1 MRRRI
6 HCLIIASSG
15 LLASGILVATW
26 LWRANVG
33 GGARNPVLVEVGG
46 DARFF
51 ELADTAMLVCVD
63 GVGLTKG
70 TVKGEARLRAS
81 IYARNNNL
89 SEEDARVISF
99 REECERQAIAGFV
112 VRQLLVNEAA
122 RQGIA
127 ADTNR
132 IAQVRRDLARA
143 LRISDDNDFYGCV
156 AQRVG
161 ISAETV
167 HAFVMQ
173 GALAMT
179 VQNMVAVPPSDIS
192 ASIVSNRLHAL
203 KVDAD
208 MCAVSNGVQRAKIL
222 SALVAVT
229 NGVDFATVARRVSE
243 LHPEQGV
250 QWDVFSAEDLALQI
264 EGDPADVIEWAFS
277 APVGSVSSAP
287 VEMDDGVGLLKIL
300 ARTDGMRNAVAGAT
314 RTAEV
319 TLARLVVRAF
329 DGPDI
334 PTFDELRTQLAE
346 AATRDARIRHN
357 QQLFL
362 HAQIA
367 YPNGTNLW
375 PEVEMK
381 TETK

>member
-6 HCLIIASSG
+6 HCLVAVSV

-26 LWRANVG
+26 LRCANVR

-46 DARFF
+46 DAHFV

-70 TVKGEARLRAS
+70 TVKEEARLRAS

-112 VRQLLVNEAA
+112 VRQFLVNEAA
-122 RQGIA
+122 RQGIV

-132 IAQVRRDLARA
+132 IAQIHRDLARA

-179 VQNMVAVPPSDIS
+179 VQNMVAVPPSDIA

-208 MCAVSNGVQRAKIL
+208 MCAASNGVQRAKIL
-222 SALVAVT
+222 SALATVT

-264 EGDPADVIEWAFS
+264 EGDPSDVIEWAFS